1 MLQSLKIKNYA
12 LIQDIEIHFDNGL
25 NVITGETGAGKSIV
39 LGALGLSLGNR
50 ADTQVLR
57 NKEKKCV
64 VEAVFNIETYG
75 LRTLFESEEL
85 DYEEVTIF
93 RREIS
98 PEGKSRAFIND
109 TPVKINTLQLF
120 SSSLIEIHS
129 QHDNLSLFKNDFQFE
144 IVDALCHSEK
154 EYQNYFEAFKKL
166 ENLKKGLSEIE
177 QTESILKKEYDF
189 NCFLLEEL
197 EVLKLETIDEQ
208 EMMEKLEML
217 NNMEL
222 YQEVIQKSK
231 FLLEGE
237 NGILDQLMELRKS
250 FESLPKSVHQPIT
263 ERLQDTQ
270 EELRDVALDIYRK
283 DQQTELDPS
292 EIQSLNELQ
301 HQLAQLKLKHRVDS
315 VLSLIEIQKDLSE
328 KVQESNDISDQII
341 RLKKEIII
349 QSNIV
354 MNLGEKLAEKRN
366 KNVPEVEAKINGLL
380 SQLGMQHS
388 RIRVTLQKTE
398 IFRIFGLQSL
408 AIELSS
414 DGGKQFLEI
423 KKAAS
428 GGELARISLSI
439 KSELSEVKGLPTSI
453 FDEIDTGVSGDIARK
468 VGLLMEKM
476 SSNMQIITITH
487 LPQIASLG
495 SSHFFIYKNKS
506 NDEVSTEVKKL
517 SPDERIQEIA
527 KMISG
532 DTTTTFALEQGKA
545 LLNLR

>member
-64 VEAVFNIETYG
+64 VEAVFNIQPYG
-75 LRTLFESEEL
+75 LKPLFESEEL
-85 DYEEVTIF
+85 DYEIDTIF

-98 PEGKSRAFIND
+98 PDGKSRAFIND

-120 SSSLIEIHS
+120 ASALIEIHS
-129 QHDNLSLFKNDFQFE
+129 QHDNLSLFKTDFQFE

-154 EYQNYFEAFKKL
+154 EFQDYFEAFRNL
-166 ENLKKGLSEIE
+166 ENLKKKLSDLK
-177 QTESILKKEYDF
+177 QTETILKKEYDF
-189 NCFLLEEL
+189 NCYLFEEL
-197 EVLKLETIDEQ
+197 EVLRLETIDEQ
-208 EMMEKLEML
+208 EMIEKLEML
-217 NNMEL
+217 NNMEHF
-222 YQEVIQKSK
+222 QEVIQKSQ

-237 NGILDQLMELRKS
+237 NGILDQLIALQRS
-250 FESLPKSVHQPIT
+250 FESLPTSVHQSIT
-263 ERLQDTQ
+263 ERLKSAL
-270 EELRDVALDIYRK
+270 EELRDVALDISRK

-301 HQLAQLKLKHRVDS
+301 HQLAQVKLKHGVDD
-315 VLSLIEIQKDLSE
+315 VLSLIEIQKELSE
-328 KVQESNDISDQII
+328 KILQSNDISDQVL
-341 RLKKEIII
+341 RMEKEIEI
-349 QSNIV
+349 QTKNAIH
-354 MNLGEKLAEKRN
+354 LGENLAEKRN
-366 KNVPEVEAKINGLL
+366 KNVPQVEANINSLL
-380 SQLGMQHS
+380 AQLGMQHS
-388 RIRVTLQKTE
+388 RIQFTLQKIDTL
-398 IFRIFGLQSL
+398 RNYGLQLL
-408 AIELSS
+408 ALELSS
-414 DGGKQFLEI
+414 DGGKQFMEI

-428 GGELARISLSI
+428 GGELARINLSI

-453 FDEIDTGVSGDIARK
+453 FDEIDTGVSGEIARK

-495 SSHFFIYKNKS
+495 SSHFFVYKNEA
-506 NDEVSTEVKKL
+506 NNEVTTEVKKL
-517 SPDERIQEIA
+517 TSEERIQEIA

-532 DTTTTFALEQGKA
+532 DTTTTFAIEQGKA
-545 LLNLR
+545 LLNTR

>member
-85 DYEEVTIF
+85 DFEEVTIF

-154 EYQNYFEAFKKL
+154 EYQNYFEGFNKL
-166 ENLKKGLSEIE
+166 ENLKKELSELE

-208 EMMEKLEML
+208 EMVEKLEML

-222 YQEVIQKSK
+222 YQEVIQKSR

-341 RLKKEIII
+341 RLKKEIITH
-349 QSNIV
+349 SNIV

-366 KNVPEVEAKINGLL
+366 KNVPEVESKINGLL

-388 RIRVTLQKTE
+388 RIRFTLQKTE

-428 GGELARISLSI
+428 GGELARINLSI